1 MEFYLNKSRLLATVK
16 IETLYDWL
24 YFLQNS
30 TKTYVIQEYISME
43 SGEQSDHFELDQ
55 IDIHPIQYF
64 NLYAFQWL
72 LLSFLFYT

>member
-43 SGEQSDHFELDQ
+43 AGEQSDHFEFDQ
-55 IDIHPIQYF
+55 IDVCFCMLFNGYF
-64 NLYAFQWL
+64 
-72 LLSFLFYT
+72 